1 MFGVKKMRRLSI
13 LGSTG
18 SIGRQTLEVVR
29 KAPSD
34 FTVEALTC
42 ESDIDTLYDQIM
54 EFNPKLVSVVNEDKA
69 KELSDR
75 LKGCGNNTEVITG
88 RKGNITAATIYS
100 SDTLV
105 GAIVGFAGLEP
116 VYHAVL
122 SGKDIALAN
131 KETLVAGGDIIM
143 PLIKEKGV
151 KMLPIDSEHSAIWQC
166 LKGEKRSDLDRIL
179 ITASGGPF
187 RGMTREQLENV
198 RPEDALRHPTWNM
211 GGKITI
217 DSATMMNKGLEI
229 IEAHHLYDIEC
240 DRIDV
245 VVYPQSVIHS
255 MIRLKDGSVLA
266 QMGKPSMVLPIEVA
280 LYYPDRG
287 PSIVSEFDPF
297 EAALS
302 ELTFEPCDTEVFR
315 LVKLAYEAG
324 GKGGLVPTVMN
335 AANEAA
341 VRAFL
346 KGKIDFLGI
355 EKTVFE
361 TVEKMDPEISSIE
374 LTLESIERA
383 DTEAR
388 IFANELIDGKNR

>member
-1 MFGVKKMRRLSI
+1 MRRLSI

-18 SIGRQTLEVVR
+18 SIGKQTLEVVR

-42 ESDIDTLYDQIM
+42 GSDIDALYDQIV
-54 EFNPKLVSVVNEDKA
+54 EFRPKVCSVVDDKKA
-69 KELSDR
+69 KDLSQR
-75 LKGCGNNTEVITG
+75 LKDAGISTEVLSG
-88 RKGNITAATIYS
+88 KDGNIACATLES
-100 SDTLV
+100 SDTVV

-116 VYHAVL
+116 VYHAVM

-143 PLIKEKGV
+143 PLIREKGV
-151 KMLPIDSEHSAIWQC
+151 MMLPIDSEHSAIWQC
-166 LKGEKRSDLDRIL
+166 LKGEKREDLDRIL

-187 RGMTREQLENV
+187 RGMKRSELENV
-198 RPEDALRHPTWNM
+198 TVQDALHHPTWNM

-229 IEAHHLYDIEC
+229 IEAHHLYGIEC
-240 DRIDV
+240 SRIDV
-245 VVYPQSVIHS
+245 VVHPQSVIHS
-255 MIRLKDGSVLA
+255 MIRMKDGSVLA

-287 PSIVSEFDPF
+287 PAIVKEFDPF
-297 EAALS
+297 EAGLS
-302 ELTFEPCDTEVFR
+302 NITFEPCDTEVFR

-324 GKGGLVPTVMN
+324 SRGGLVPTVMN
-335 AANEAA
+335 AANESA
-341 VRAFL
+341 VMAFL
-346 KGKIDFLGI
+346 AGRIGFLDI

-361 TVEKMDPEISSIE
+361 TVEKMESGISGMD
-374 LTLESIERA
+374 LTLEA
-383 DTEAR
+383 VCQTDKDAR
-388 IFANELIDGKNR
+388 IYADEIINGKIKV

>member
-1 MFGVKKMRRLSI
+1 MRRLSI

-18 SIGRQTLEVVR
+18 SIGKQTLEVVR

-42 ESDIDTLYDQIM
+42 GSDIDALYDQIV
-54 EFNPKLVSVVNEDKA
+54 EFRPKVCSVVDDKKA
-69 KELSDR
+69 KELSQR
-75 LKGCGNNTEVITG
+75 LKDAGISTEVLSG
-88 RKGNITAATIYS
+88 KDGNIACATLES
-100 SDTLV
+100 SDTVV

-116 VYHAVL
+116 VYHAVM

-143 PLIKEKGV
+143 PLIREKGV
-151 KMLPIDSEHSAIWQC
+151 MMLPIDSEHSAIWQC
-166 LKGEKRSDLDRIL
+166 LKGEKREDLDRIL

-187 RGMTREQLENV
+187 RGMKRSELENV
-198 RPEDALRHPTWNM
+198 TVQDALHHPTWNM

-229 IEAHHLYDIEC
+229 IEAHHLYGIEC
-240 DRIDV
+240 SRIDV
-245 VVYPQSVIHS
+245 VVHPQSVIHS
-255 MIRLKDGSVLA
+255 MIRMKDGSVLA

-287 PSIVSEFDPF
+287 PAIVKEFDPF
-297 EAALS
+297 EAGLS
-302 ELTFEPCDTEVFR
+302 NITFEPCDTEVFR

-324 GKGGLVPTVMN
+324 SRGGLVPTVMN
-335 AANEAA
+335 AANESA
-341 VRAFL
+341 VMAFL
-346 KGKIDFLGI
+346 AGRIGFLDI

-361 TVEKMDPEISSIE
+361 TVEKMESGISGMD
-374 LTLESIERA
+374 LTLEA
-383 DTEAR
+383 VCQTDKDAR
-388 IFANELIDGKNR
+388 IYADEIINGKIKV

>member
-1 MFGVKKMRRLSI
+1 MRRLSV

-18 SIGRQTLEVVR
+18 SIGKQTLEVVR
-29 KAPSD
+29 KAPED

-42 ESDIDTLYDQIM
+42 GSDIDTLYDQIK
-54 EFNPKLVSVVNEDKA
+54 EFRPKVCSVSDENKA
-69 KELSDR
+69 KELSGR
-75 LKGCGNNTEVITG
+75 LKDSGIDIEVLAG
-88 RKGNITAATIYS
+88 KEGNIACAVLDS
-100 SDTLV
+100 CDTVV

-131 KETLVAGGDIIM
+131 KETLVAGGDVIM

-151 KMLPIDSEHSAIWQC
+151 MMLPIDSEHSAIWQC
-166 LKGEKRSDLDRIL
+166 LKGEARSDLDRIL

-187 RGMTREQLENV
+187 RGRTRAELEKV
-198 RPEDALRHPTWNM
+198 TVDDALNHPTWKM

-229 IEAHHLYDIEC
+229 IEAHHLYGIDC
-240 DRIDV
+240 GRIDV
-245 VVYPQSVIHS
+245 VVHPQSVIHS

-266 QMGKPSMVLPIEVA
+266 QMGKPSMILPIEVA

-287 PSIVSEFDPF
+287 PSIVKEFDPF
-297 EAALS
+297 DAAMS
-302 ELTFEPCDTEVFR
+302 KLTFEPCDIEVFR

-324 GKGGLVPTVMN
+324 KKGGLIPTVMN
-335 AANEAA
+335 AANESA
-341 VRAFL
+341 VMAFL
-346 KGKIDFLGI
+346 AGKIGFLDI

-361 TVEKMDPEISSIE
+361 IVDKMEPLVNNVNLTVDSICQ
-374 LTLESIERA
+374 T
-383 DTEAR
+383 DKDAR
-388 IFANELIDGKNR
+388 IYADEYINGLVR

>member
-1 MFGVKKMRRLSI
+1 MRRLSI

-18 SIGRQTLEVVR
+18 SIGKQTLEVAR
-29 KAPSD
+29 KAPGD

-42 ESDIDTLYDQIM
+42 DSDIETLYSQIE
-54 EFNPKLVSVVNEDKA
+54 EFRPQVCSVVNEAKA

-75 LKGCGNNTEVITG
+75 LKSSGINTEVLTG
-88 RKGNITAATIYS
+88 KEGNITVATLDSI
-100 SDTLV
+100 DTIV

-122 SGKDIALAN
+122 KGKDIALAN

-151 KMLPIDSEHSAIWQC
+151 MMLPIDSEHSAIWQC
-166 LKGEKRSDLDRIL
+166 LKGEKREDLDRIL

-187 RGMTREQLENV
+187 RGMTREQLEKV
-198 RPEDALRHPTWNM
+198 TVQDALHHPTWNM

-229 IEAHHLYDIEC
+229 IEAHHLYGISC
-240 DRIDV
+240 SKIDV
-245 VVYPQSVIHS
+245 VVHPQSVIHS

-287 PSIVSEFDPF
+287 PSIVKEFDPF
-297 EAALS
+297 EAATS
-302 ELTFEPCDTEVFR
+302 SLTFEPCDTEVFR
-315 LVKLAYEAG
+315 LVKLAYETG
-324 GKGGLVPTVMN
+324 DKGGLYPTVMN
-335 AANEAA
+335 AANESA
-341 VRAFL
+341 VRAYL
-346 KGKIDFLGI
+346 AGKIKFLDI
-355 EKTVFE
+355 ERTVFE
-361 TVEKMDPEISSIE
+361 TVEKMDSVIRDMNLTIE
-374 LTLESIERA
+374 TVEQT
-383 DTEAR
+383 DNNAR
-388 IFANELIDGKNR
+388 IYADELIAGKIKQ

>member
-1 MFGVKKMRRLSI
+1 MRRLSI

-18 SIGRQTLEVVR
+18 SIGKQTLEVVR

-42 ESDIDTLYDQIM
+42 GSDIDALYDQIV
-54 EFNPKLVSVVNEDKA
+54 EFRPKVCSVVDDKKA
-69 KELSDR
+69 KELSQR
-75 LKGCGNNTEVITG
+75 LKDAGISTEVLSG
-88 RKGNITAATIYS
+88 KEGNIACATLES
-100 SDTLV
+100 SDTVV

-143 PLIKEKGV
+143 PLIREKGV
-151 KMLPIDSEHSAIWQC
+151 MMLPIDSEHSAIWQC
-166 LKGEKRSDLDRIL
+166 LKGEKREDLDRIL

-187 RGMTREQLENV
+187 RGMKRSELENV
-198 RPEDALRHPTWNM
+198 TVQDALHHPTWNM

-229 IEAHHLYDIEC
+229 IEAHHLYGIEC
-240 DRIDV
+240 SRIDV
-245 VVYPQSVIHS
+245 VVHPQSVIHS
-255 MIRLKDGSVLA
+255 MIRMKDGSVLA

-287 PSIVSEFDPF
+287 PAIVKEFDPF
-297 EAALS
+297 EAGLS
-302 ELTFEPCDTEVFR
+302 NITFEPCDTEVFR

-324 GKGGLVPTVMN
+324 SRGGLVPTVMN
-335 AANEAA
+335 AANESA
-341 VRAFL
+341 VMAFL
-346 KGKIDFLGI
+346 AGRIGFLDI

-361 TVEKMDPEISSIE
+361 TVEKMESGISGMD
-374 LTLESIERA
+374 LTLESVCQT
-383 DTEAR
+383 DKDAR
-388 IFANELIDGKNR
+388 IYADEIINGKIRV